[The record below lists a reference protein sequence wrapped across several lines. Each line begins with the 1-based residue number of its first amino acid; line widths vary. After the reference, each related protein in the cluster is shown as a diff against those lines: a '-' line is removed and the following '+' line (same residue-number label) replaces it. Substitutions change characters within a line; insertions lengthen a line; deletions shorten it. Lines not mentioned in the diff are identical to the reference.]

1 MKASGISP
9 EVSELDVAIEEIV
22 ERKDSGE
29 NHHKK
34 NHEESRHEVQRQ
46 KETAELV
53 RKRTME
59 SIS

>member
-1 MKASGISP
+1 M
-9 EVSELDVAIEEIV
+9 SELDVAIEEIV